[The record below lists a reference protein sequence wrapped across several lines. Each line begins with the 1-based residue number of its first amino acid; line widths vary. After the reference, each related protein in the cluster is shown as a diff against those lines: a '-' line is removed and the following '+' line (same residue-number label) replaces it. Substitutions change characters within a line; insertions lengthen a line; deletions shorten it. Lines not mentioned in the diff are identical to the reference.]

1 MKDLITKIL
10 QALVG
15 QPEEISVNEMGDGD
29 TIILEVKVA
38 KTDN

>member
-29 TIILEVKVA
+29 TIIWK
-38 KTDN
+38 